1 MLVLCAKSFSSRRSS
16 SQATGSSSQRGLKAS
31 SNFTPSPWAA
41 AKPGMEVGEASK
53 QMVNGTYIKDYEQC
67 LYLYNL
73 SD

>member
-53 QMVNGTYIKDYEQC
+53 
-67 LYLYNL
+67 
-73 SD
+73 